1 MDFDCAKRKLES
13 RFKLVLIWLVCSVLM
28 AACTSPLTQKDSAP
42 KKPTRIDRAEK
53 VIPKVEPKSKYGNP
67 KSYVVFGQR
76 YYTLPTAKGHVEQG
90 IASWYG
96 TKFHGRRTSSGETYD
111 MYAMTAAHK
120 TLPLPTYARVTNM
133 KNGRSIIVRIN
144 DRGPF
149 HDNRIID
156 LSYAAA
162 VKLGI
167 VTTGT
172 GLVEVRAIDPR
183 RQPVRPTVTK
193 ATDKLTTKS
202 ENNQVKKKPVL
213 PKGVV
218 DVAETATSV
227 EIVEPSSPLTEQIEK
242 NVGIYV
248 QLGAFRSQENA
259 MKLKNTFAAHQ
270 VGLVSV
276 KQQVFEGTSIYKVWI
291 GPLETV
297 DQADKTV
304 EQITQ
309 LGHTEYKLVFQNTP

>member
-13 RFKLVLIWLVCSVLM
+13 RTKLILVWLVCVALL
-28 AACTSPLTQKDSAP
+28 AACTSPLSKKDSAP
-42 KKPTRIDRAEK
+42 KKPTRIDRSEK
-53 VIPKVEPKSKYGNP
+53 VIPKAEPKSKYGNP

-76 YYTLPTAKGHVEQG
+76 YHTLPSAKGYVEQG

-120 TLPLPTYARVTNM
+120 TLPLPTYARVTNK

-162 VKLGI
+162 TKLGI

-183 RQPVRPTVTK
+183 RQATK
-193 ATDKLTTKS
+193 PIPATTKS
-202 ENNQVKKKPVL
+202 TKPVL
-213 PKGVV
+213 PKDVV
-218 DVAETATSV
+218 DVAEPASSV
-227 EIVEPSSPLTEQIEK
+227 EIIEPSLPTAEELENDI
-242 NVGIYV
+242 GIFV

-259 MKLKNTFAAHQ
+259 QKLRNTFTAYN
-270 VGLVSV
+270 VGQVSV
-276 KQQVFEGTSIYKVWI
+276 KQQVHENASIYKVWI
-291 GPLETV
+291 GPLDSVE
-297 DQADKTV
+297 QADNTV
-304 EQITQ
+304 KKITQ
-309 LGHTEYKLVFQNTP
+309 LGHKEYKLVFQNKP

>member
-1 MDFDCAKRKLES
+1 MDFDCAKRKLTQHI
-13 RFKLVLIWLVCSVLM
+13 RIICIVLLSTIYIG
-28 AACTSPLTQKDSAP
+28 ACTNPYTVKDSAP
-42 KKPTRIDRAEK
+42 KKPTRIDRSEK

-67 KSYVVFGQR
+67 KSYVVFGKR
-76 YYTLPTAKGHVEQG
+76 YFTLPSSKGYVEQG

-120 TLPLPTYARVTNM
+120 TLPLPTYARVTNK

-162 VKLGI
+162 TKLGI
-167 VTTGT
+167 VTMGT

-183 RQPVRPTVTK
+183 ASQTAVANTK
-193 ATDKLTTKS
+193 EDVKQQAKLP
-202 ENNQVKKKPVL
+202 ED
-213 PKGVV
+213 VV
-218 DVAETATSV
+218 DVAVPAESV
-227 EIVEPSSPLTEQIEK
+227 EIIEPQANNEAAFPSAEELERELEIF
-242 NVGIYV
+242 V

-259 MKLKNTFAAHQ
+259 YKLRNQYRAYQLGSIDVRTDN
-270 VGLVSV
+270 
-276 KQQVFEGTSIYKVWI
+276 FEGAPIHKVWI
-291 GPLETV
+291 GPLSSV
-297 DQADKTV
+297 DQADATV
-304 EQITQ
+304 EKLNQ
-309 LGHTEYKLVFQNTP
+309 LGHREYKLVFQEKQ

>member
-1 MDFDCAKRKLES
+1 MDFDCARRKLENRS
-13 RFKLVLIWLVCSVLM
+13 KFVLVWLVCVVLL
-28 AACTSPLTQKDSAP
+28 AACTSPLTKKDSAP
-42 KKPTRIDRAEK
+42 KKSTRIDRTEK
-53 VIPKVEPKSKYGNP
+53 VIPRVEPKSKYGNP

-76 YYTLPTAKGHVEQG
+76 YHTLPTAKGYVEEG

-120 TLPLPTYARVTNM
+120 TLPLPTYARVTNK

-162 VKLGI
+162 TKLGV

-172 GLVEVRAIDPR
+172 GLVEVIAIDPS
-183 RQPVRPTVTK
+183 RQVARKVPA
-193 ATDKLTTKS
+193 ATAAR
-202 ENNQVKKKPVL
+202 KKPVL
-213 PKGVV
+213 PKDIV
-218 DVAETATSV
+218 DVAEPASSV
-227 EIVEPSSPLTEQIEK
+227 EIIEPEK
-242 NVGIYV
+242 PGAQNLENDVGIFV

-259 MKLKNTFAAHQ
+259 HKLRNTFAAHQ
-270 VGLVSV
+270 VGQISV
-276 KQQVFEGTSIYKVWI
+276 KQHVFENASIYKVWI

-297 DQADKTV
+297 EQADNTV
-304 EQITQ
+304 KKITK
-309 LGHTEYKLVFQNTP
+309 LGHNEYKLVFQNM

>member
-1 MDFDCAKRKLES
+1 MDFDGAKRKLES
-13 RFKLVLIWLVCSVLM
+13 CFKLVFVWLVCIVM
-28 AACTSPLTQKDSAP
+28 VAACSSPLSKKDSAP
-42 KKPTRIDRAEK
+42 KKSSTRVDRSEK

-76 YYTLPTAKGHVEQG
+76 YYTLSTAKGYVEQG

-120 TLPLPTYARVTNM
+120 TLPLPTYARVTNK

-162 VKLGI
+162 TKLGI

-183 RQPVRPTVTK
+183 RSASVQANKPG
-193 ATDKLTTKS
+193 
-202 ENNQVKKKPVL
+202 QKPVL
-213 PKGVV
+213 PKDVV
-218 DVAETATSV
+218 DVAEPVSNTASSV
-227 EIVEPSSPLTEQIEK
+227 EIVEPSPSAEEVEK
-242 NVGIYV
+242 KVGIFV
-248 QLGAFRSQENA
+248 QIGAFRSKENA
-259 MKLKNTFAAHQ
+259 YKFRNQFAAHQ
-270 VGLVSV
+270 LGTVSV
-276 KQQVFEGTSIYKVWI
+276 KEQILEDLPIYKVWI
-291 GPLETV
+291 GPL
-297 DQADKTV
+297 DTV
-304 EQITQ
+304 EQADRTVKKITQ
-309 LGHTEYKLVFQNTP
+309 LGHKEYKLIFQDKL

>member
-13 RFKLVLIWLVCSVLM
+13 RSKSIFVWLVCVVLVS
-28 AACTSPLTQKDSAP
+28 ACTSPLTKKDSAP

-53 VIPKVEPKSKYGNP
+53 VVPKVEPKSKYGNP
-67 KSYVVFGQR
+67 ESYVVFGQR
-76 YYTLPTAKGHVEQG
+76 YHTLPSAKGYIEQG

-120 TLPLPTYARVTNM
+120 TLPLPTYARVTNK

-149 HDNRIID
+149 HENRIID

-162 VKLGI
+162 TKLGI

-172 GLVEVRAIDPR
+172 GLVEVIAIDPS
-183 RQPVRPTVTK
+183 RQ
-193 ATDKLTTKS
+193 AT
-202 ENNQVKKKPVL
+202 NKPVKPKSVL
-213 PKGVV
+213 PE
-218 DVAETATSV
+218 DVIDVGEPASSV
-227 EIVEPSSPLTEQIEK
+227 EIVEPSLPTAEELEN
-242 NVGIYV
+242 NVGIFV

-259 MKLKNTFAAHQ
+259 QKLRDTFADHK
-270 VGLVSV
+270 VGQVSV
-276 KQQVFEGTSIYKVWI
+276 KQEIFENESIYKVWI
-291 GPLETV
+291 GPL
-297 DQADKTV
+297 DTV
-304 EQITQ
+304 EQADSTVEKITQ
-309 LGHTEYKLVFQNTP
+309 LGHKEYKLVFQNKL

>member
-1 MDFDCAKRKLES
+1 MDFDCAKRKLENRS
-13 RFKLVLIWLVCSVLM
+13 KLIMVWLVCGVVL
-28 AACTSPLTQKDSAP
+28 AACASPYSKKDSAP
-42 KKPTRIDRAEK
+42 KKPTRIDRTEK
-53 VIPKVEPKSKYGNP
+53 VIPKAEPKSKYGNP

-76 YYTLPTAKGHVEQG
+76 YYTLPTAKGYKEQG

-120 TLPLPTYARVTNM
+120 TLPLPTYARVTNK

-162 VKLGI
+162 TKLGI

-172 GLVEVRAIDPR
+172 GLVEVIAIDPR
-183 RQPVRPTVTK
+183 RHALNKPVKP
-193 ATDKLTTKS
+193 
-202 ENNQVKKKPVL
+202 KPVL
-213 PKGVV
+213 PDDVV
-218 DVAETATSV
+218 DVAEPAGSV
-227 EIVEPSSPLTEQIEK
+227 EVIEPSLPTAEEIEN

-259 MKLKNTFAAHQ
+259 QKLRNTFAAHN
-270 VGLVSV
+270 VGRMSV
-276 KQQVFEGTSIYKVWI
+276 KEDALEGESIYKVWI
-291 GPLETV
+291 GPL
-297 DQADKTV
+297 DTV
-304 EQITQ
+304 EQADRTVEKITQ
-309 LGHTEYKLVFQNTP
+309 LGHKEYKLVFQN

>member
-13 RFKLVLIWLVCSVLM
+13 RSKLILVWLVCVVFL
-28 AACTSPLTQKDSAP
+28 AACTSPLTKKDSAP
-42 KKPTRIDRAEK
+42 KKPTRIDRTEK

-76 YYTLPTAKGHVEQG
+76 YHTLPTAKGYVEQG
-90 IASWYG
+90 VASWYG

-120 TLPLPTYARVTNM
+120 TLPLPTYARVTNK

-162 VKLGI
+162 TKLGI

-172 GLVEVRAIDPR
+172 GLVEVRTIDPR
-183 RQPVRPTVTK
+183 RQVGNKPANKP
-193 ATDKLTTKS
+193 KS
-202 ENNQVKKKPVL
+202 EL
-213 PKGVV
+213 PKDVV
-218 DVAETATSV
+218 DVAEPASSV
-227 EIVEPSSPLTEQIEK
+227 EIIEPSLPTADEIE
-242 NVGIYV
+242 NDVGIFI
-248 QLGAFRSQENA
+248 QLGAFRSKENA
-259 MKLKNTFAAHQ
+259 HKLRDTFATYQ
-270 VGLVSV
+270 VGQVSV
-276 KQQVFEGTSIYKVWI
+276 KQQIFEEVPIYKVWV
-291 GPLETV
+291 GPMGTV
-297 DQADKTV
+297 EQADKTV
-304 EQITQ
+304 EKITQ
-309 LGHTEYKLVFQNTP
+309 LGHKEYKLVFQNKL

>member
-1 MDFDCAKRKLES
+1 MDFDGAKRKLES
-13 RFKLVLIWLVCSVLM
+13 RFKLIFVWLVCVVLV
-28 AACTSPLTQKDSAP
+28 AACSSPLPKKDSAP
-42 KKPTRIDRAEK
+42 KKPSTRVDRAEK

-76 YYTLPTAKGHVEQG
+76 YHTLPTAKGYVEQG

-120 TLPLPTYARVTNM
+120 TLPLPTYARVTNK

-162 VKLGI
+162 TKLGI

-183 RQPVRPTVTK
+183 RSASVQANKP
-193 ATDKLTTKS
+193 
-202 ENNQVKKKPVL
+202 NQKPVL
-213 PKGVV
+213 PKDVV
-218 DVAETATSV
+218 DVAEPVGNTASSV
-227 EIVEPSSPLTEQIEK
+227 EIVEPLPSAEDIEK
-242 NVGIYV
+242 QVGIFV
-248 QLGAFRSQENA
+248 QIGAFRSKENA
-259 MKLKNTFAAHQ
+259 YKFRNQFAAHQ
-270 VGLVSV
+270 LGTVSV
-276 KQQVFEGTSIYKVWI
+276 KEQLLEDAPIYKVWI

-297 DQADKTV
+297 EQADSTV
-304 EQITQ
+304 KKVTQ
-309 LGHTEYKLVFQNTP
+309 LGHKEYKLVFQDKP